1 MDEYTVNELFKVK
14 TSPNAHKI
22 FKILDDRKNDYR
34 HSFKKYTKSVQDYIV
49 KNRQPDHERK
59 TRIDVW
65 KLLRKTIEPF
75 FGEGSYLAMGGS
87 TLTNLATKG
96 ADLDLCF
103 AIRCED
109 GSYTEEG
116 VNNFVLS
123 KIHRILE
130 QKPFITGL
138 RHICARV
145 PIVTVELA
153 FPYMDVKVDINCNCV
168 AGIFNTH
175 LLAHLSRLDNRFVQM
190 NMILKKWAKVNHVVD
205 PSVNN
210 FVLSKIHRILE
221 QKPFITGLRHI
232 CARVPIVTVELAFP
246 YMDVKVDINCNCVA
260 GIFNTHLLSHLS
272 RRKFNSYT
280 VSLMIIHFLQCGVYP
295 PILPNLFKLFPKHF
309 DGTGNVEDLDYAME
323 LDLPR
328 WVGRGMGDLWGRSG
342 VEKMETFFG
351 EWGIKNSLD
360 VREFKEFVRR
370 KKTFCPTLICSS
382 FLPGREI
389 PKNERTIGELI
400 YGFFDYYTRFNY
412 DEWGISIKDG
422 KIFDRNI
429 LPDTEREYMFFIE
442 EAYDGMTVPKNLKRQ
457 SNLME
462 IVGEFKQARLSIL
475 KDICENYPPPID
487 ETEDYRDEFEEEN
500 NNKILK
506 RNNNEINNLADNW

>member
-22 FKILDDRKNDYR
+22 FKILDDRKSDYR

-205 PSVNN
+205 P
-210 FVLSKIHRILE
+210 
-221 QKPFITGLRHI
+221 
-232 CARVPIVTVELAFP
+232 
-246 YMDVKVDINCNCVA
+246 
-260 GIFNTHLLSHLS
+260 

-295 PILPNLFKLFPKHF
+295 PILPNLFKMFPKHF

-323 LDLPR
+323 LDLP
-328 WVGRGMGDLWGRSG
+328 
-342 VEKMETFFG
+342 K
-351 EWGIKNSLD
+351 
-360 VREFKEFVRR
+360 
-370 KKTFCPTLICSS
+370 
-382 FLPGREI
+382 I

-475 KDICENYPPPID
+475 RDICENYPPPID

-500 NNKILK
+500 NKILK
-506 RNNNEINNLADNW
+506 RNNEINNLADNW

>member
-22 FKILDDRKNDYR
+22 FKILDDRKSDYR

-49 KNRQPDHERK
+49 KNRQPNHERK

-205 PSVNN
+205 P
-210 FVLSKIHRILE
+210 
-221 QKPFITGLRHI
+221 
-232 CARVPIVTVELAFP
+232 
-246 YMDVKVDINCNCVA
+246 
-260 GIFNTHLLSHLS
+260 

-323 LDLPR
+323 LDLPSKLINFLFFF
-328 WVGRGMGDLWGRSG
+328 RGKDGWG
-342 VEKMETFFG
+342 E
-351 EWGIKNSLD
+351 EWGTYGDEAVWRRWRLFLENGERKFNSYTVSLMIIHFLQCGVYPPILPNLFKMFPKHFDGTGNVEDLD
-360 VREFKEFVRR
+360 YAME
-370 KKTFCPTLICSS
+370 LD
-382 FLPGREI
+382 LPKI

-475 KDICENYPPPID
+475 RDICENYPPPID

-500 NNKILK
+500 NKVVFYF
-506 RNNNEINNLADNW
+506 

>member
-1 MDEYTVNELFKVK
+1 MDEYTVTELYKVK

-22 FKILDDRKNDYR
+22 FKILDDRKVIIG
-34 HSFKKYTKSVQDYIV
+34 TLLKSIQ
-49 KNRQPDHERK
+49 KPDHERK

-116 VNNFVLS
+116 
-123 KIHRILE
+123 
-130 QKPFITGL
+130 
-138 RHICARV
+138 
-145 PIVTVELA
+145 
-153 FPYMDVKVDINCNCV
+153 
-168 AGIFNTH
+168 
-175 LLAHLSRLDNRFVQM
+175 
-190 NMILKKWAKVNHVVD
+190 
-205 PSVNN
+205 
-210 FVLSKIHRILE
+210 ILE

-272 RRKFNSYT
+272 RLDNRFVQMNMILKKWAKVNHVVDPRRKFNSYT

-295 PILPNLFKLFPKHF
+295 PILPNLFKMFPKHF

-323 LDLPR
+323 LDLP
-328 WVGRGMGDLWGRSG
+328 
-342 VEKMETFFG
+342 K
-351 EWGIKNSLD
+351 
-360 VREFKEFVRR
+360 
-370 KKTFCPTLICSS
+370 
-382 FLPGREI
+382 I

-412 DEWGISIKDG
+412 DEWGISIKEG

-442 EAYDGMTVPKNLKRQ
+442 EAYDGMTVPK
-457 SNLME
+457 
-462 IVGEFKQARLSIL
+462 I
-475 KDICENYPPPID
+475 
-487 ETEDYRDEFEEEN
+487 
-500 NNKILK
+500 
-506 RNNNEINNLADNW
+506 

>member
-1 MDEYTVNELFKVK
+1 M
-14 TSPNAHKI
+14 
-22 FKILDDRKNDYR
+22 
-34 HSFKKYTKSVQDYIV
+34 
-49 KNRQPDHERK
+49 PDHERK

-175 LLAHLSRLDNRFVQM
+175 LLSHLSRLDNRFVQM

-205 PSVNN
+205 P
-210 FVLSKIHRILE
+210 
-221 QKPFITGLRHI
+221 
-232 CARVPIVTVELAFP
+232 
-246 YMDVKVDINCNCVA
+246 
-260 GIFNTHLLSHLS
+260 

-295 PILPNLFKLFPKHF
+295 PILPNLFKMFPKHF

-323 LDLPR
+323 LDLP
-328 WVGRGMGDLWGRSG
+328 
-342 VEKMETFFG
+342 K
-351 EWGIKNSLD
+351 
-360 VREFKEFVRR
+360 
-370 KKTFCPTLICSS
+370 
-382 FLPGREI
+382 I

-442 EAYDGMTVPKNLKRQ
+442 EAYDGMV
-457 SNLME
+457 S
-462 IVGEFKQARLSIL
+462 F
-475 KDICENYPPPID
+475 
-487 ETEDYRDEFEEEN
+487 
-500 NNKILK
+500 
-506 RNNNEINNLADNW
+506 

>member
-1 MDEYTVNELFKVK
+1 MDEYTVNELYKVK

-22 FKILDDRKNDYR
+22 FKILDDRKSDYR

-75 FGEGSYLAMGGS
+75 FGDGSYLAMGGS

-153 FPYMDVKVDINCNCV
+153 FPYMDVKVDIN
-168 AGIFNTH
+168 F
-175 LLAHLSRLDNRFVQM
+175 
-190 NMILKKWAKVNHVVD
+190 
-205 PSVNN
+205 
-210 FVLSKIHRILE
+210 
-221 QKPFITGLRHI
+221 
-232 CARVPIVTVELAFP
+232 
-246 YMDVKVDINCNCVA
+246 
-260 GIFNTHLLSHLS
+260 
-272 RRKFNSYT
+272 
-280 VSLMIIHFLQCGVYP
+280 SLMIIHFLQCGVYP
-295 PILPNLFKLFPKHF
+295 PILPNLFKMFPKHF

-323 LDLPR
+323 LDLP
-328 WVGRGMGDLWGRSG
+328 
-342 VEKMETFFG
+342 K
-351 EWGIKNSLD
+351 
-360 VREFKEFVRR
+360 
-370 KKTFCPTLICSS
+370 
-382 FLPGREI
+382 I

-500 NNKILK
+500 NKILK
-506 RNNNEINNLADNW
+506 RNNEINNLADNW